1 MIKWYRSKLV
11 IARENNLTRYIT
23 DSYIKNWDILEIEIE
38 KTKRLYKWKYKEHK
52 PFYVYVF
59 KKDL

>member
-1 MIKWYRSKLV
+1 M
-11 IARENNLTRYIT
+11 T

-38 KTKRLYKWKYKEHK
+38 KTKRLTPEWKYKEHK
-52 PFYVYVF
+52 PFYVYIF